1 MKWRKATTPDIEP
14 LHAIYMHESVSPYLG
29 FDVCSRDEFRTIFRD
44 MREAGDLLVFED
56 NGTIV
61 GVINVVRREHRLPH
75 VAYLGSLAVRPD
87 RSGQGIGTAIVTT
100 VLKLLQT
107 EGMRRVEILVAK
119 DNAKAIGLFES
130 LGFAIEGPMRNYSVQ
145 ESSKKLFDENEM
157 ASLMMNTRCEA
168 LAAVEMSK
176 TIAAKTHSV

>member
-1 MKWRKATTPDIEP
+1 MRWRKATTPDIEP

-29 FDVCSRDEFRTIFRD
+29 FDVCSQDEFRTIFRD

-56 NGTIV
+56 NDTMIGA
-61 GVINVVRREHRLPH
+61 INVVRREQRPRH

-100 VLKLLQT
+100 VLNLLQT

-119 DNAKAIGLFES
+119 DNAKAIGLFKS
-130 LGFAIEGPMRNYSVQ
+130 LGFAIEGPMRNSSAR
-145 ESSKKLFDENEM
+145 ESL
-157 ASLMMNTRCEA
+157 NTRCEG

-176 TIAAKTHSV
+176 TIAAETHSV

>member
-1 MKWRKATTPDIEP
+1 MKWRKATTSDIEP

-29 FDVCSRDEFRTIFRD
+29 FDVCSQDEFRTIFRD

-56 NGTIV
+56 NGTIL
-61 GVINVVRREHRLPH
+61 GVINVVRPENRLPH

-119 DNAKAIGLFES
+119 DNAKAIGLFMS
-130 LGFAIEGPMRNYSVQ
+130 LSFAIEGPMRNSSSR
-145 ESSKKLFDENEM
+145 ESL
-157 ASLMMNTRCEA
+157 NTRCEA

-176 TIAAKTHSV
+176 TIAAETHSV